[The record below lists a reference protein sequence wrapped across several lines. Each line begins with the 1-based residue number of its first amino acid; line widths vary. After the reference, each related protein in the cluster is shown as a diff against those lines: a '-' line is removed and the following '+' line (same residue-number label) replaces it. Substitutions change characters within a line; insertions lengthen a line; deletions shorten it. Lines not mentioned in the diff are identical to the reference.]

1 MVMIL
6 MMTVMAMMTGM
17 NLDGLLVLNMKL
29 DGFDFGGWQDNEYN
43 IMNISLRKMPLS
55 NIFLERVD
63 EINKQILN

>member
-29 DGFDFGGWQDNEYN
+29 DGFDFWGWQDNEYN

-63 EINKQILN
+63 EIKNKY